1 MAKGKRD
8 GSMEA
13 QILAAAKKIFIVKG
27 MAGARMQDIAD
38 EAGINKA
45 LLHYYFSNKEKLFLV
60 IFLEAA
66 NKLFP
71 RVNEI
76 FSADLPFFDK
86 IRLFCEEYLTI
97 IGENPYL
104 PMFVLNELHRNP
116 ADFLGK
122 IWKEKSRPN
131 PSAFLA
137 QMETEIRKGTIRNIG
152 PLQLLIN
159 LLSLTIFPF
168 VAKPMIQQTFGLDE
182 WQFRATMEQRKKE
195 IPEFIINAIRK

>member
-1 MAKGKRD
+1 
-8 GSMEA
+8 MEA
-13 QILAAAKKIFIVKG
+13 QILGAAKKIFIAKG

-45 LLHYYFSNKEKLFLV
+45 LLHYYFNNKEKLFQV

-76 FSADLPFFDK
+76 FSADLPLFDK

-97 IGENPYL
+97 ISENPYL

-116 ADFLGK
+116 SNFLGK
-122 IWKEKSRPN
+122 IWKDKSRPN

-137 QMETEIRKGTIRNIG
+137 QMETEVRKGTIRNIG

-168 VAKPMIQQTFGLDE
+168 VAKPMIQQTLGLDE